1 MSTAPGWYPLV
12 NEPGMMGYWDGNG
25 WTAHKQPLPPA
36 QEAVPVSVQAPTPA
50 QQVPQYATAG
60 GPGSQP
66 SQPWSPEAL
75 IGTAK
80 KYMGDPNVRANG
92 TTAAG
97 GALIADGIVGFGEE
111 RQGIGGAIGTILFG
125 ILWLVLTL
133 GPGMPLNN
141 AEPRAGTLHAQAT
154 VVNVQVDA
162 KGNCTPIAELVVAG
176 TPYTVHSSVSQKPC
190 PYMKGE
196 KIDVTYHP
204 DDIAATAT
212 IPPSGFFKTFLT
224 FAPWLGVLAII
235 GGVWTFIKRAGSIAA
250 GIFLL
255 RKGLRARKALKENP
269 EI

>member
-1 MSTAPGWYPLV
+1 MSAAPGWYPLA

-25 WTAHKQPLPPA
+25 WTAHKQPLPPT
-36 QEAVPVSVQAPTPA
+36 QEAVPVAA
-50 QQVPQYATAG
+50 QVPAVAQPAEQYAGTG
-60 GPGSQP
+60 GQS
-66 SQPWSPEAL
+66 SHPWAPEAFV
-75 IGTAK
+75 GTAK

-97 GALIADGIVGFGEE
+97 GALIADGVVGFGEQ
-111 RQGIGGAIGTILFG
+111 RQGIGGAIGTIVFG
-125 ILWLVLTL
+125 VIWLILCLT
-133 GPGMPLNN
+133 PGMPLHN

-162 KGNCTPIAELVVAG
+162 KGNCSPVAELVVDG
-176 TPYTVHSSVSQKPC
+176 TSYAVHSNVSEKPC

-204 DDIAATAT
+204 ADIQATAT

-224 FAPWLGVLAII
+224 FAPWIGVLVIA

-255 RKGLRARKALKENP
+255 RKGLLARKALKDKP
-269 EI
+269 EA